1 MAVETQ
7 IKKARKP
14 RTPRAVT
21 PLEASVLA
29 TLDEQKV
36 TNAAIRGIAKAISG
50 LTPVQAGE
58 VLERVLSEITE
69 TEASP
74 ES

>member
-14 RTPRAVT
+14 RNPRVVT

-29 TLDEQKV
+29 SLDEQRA

-50 LTPVQAGE
+50 LTPVQAGD

-69 TEASP
+69 ESP
-74 ES
+74 TPEN

>member
-7 IKKARKP
+7 IKEARKP
-14 RTPRAVT
+14 RIPRAVT

-36 TNAAIRGIAKAISG
+36 TNVAIRGIAKAISG

>member
-14 RTPRAVT
+14 RTPRVAT

-29 TLDEQKV
+29 SLDEQRV

-50 LTPVQAGE
+50 LTPAQAGE
-58 VLERVLSEITE
+58 VLERVLEKITE
-69 TEASP
+69 TSP